1 MRHKIA
7 ATVALALFPVTILAA
22 APPAPSSGANPAAA
36 SPALSSGTNLG
47 SVTGG
52 EFREANVLIKRKC
65 TSCHNDDRIQKALA
79 AGKDMQII
87 QQRME
92 KKGVNLTVDEHD
104 VLGVFWKETPL
115 KPRK

>member
-1 MRHKIA
+1 MRLEIA
-7 ATVALALFPVTILAA
+7 VALAGALFPITIAA
-22 APPAPSSGANPAAA
+22 AGPAPSSG
-36 SPALSSGTNLG
+36 SHLG

-79 AGKDMQII
+79 AGKDMEMI

-92 KKGVNLTVDEHD
+92 KKGVNLSVGEQD

-115 KPRK
+115 KPKK